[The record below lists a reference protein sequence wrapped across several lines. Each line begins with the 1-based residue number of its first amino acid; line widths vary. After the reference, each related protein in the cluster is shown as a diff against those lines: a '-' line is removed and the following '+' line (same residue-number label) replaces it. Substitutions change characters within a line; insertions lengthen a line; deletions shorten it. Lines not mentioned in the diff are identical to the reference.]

1 MTVFFTQVESLCKEK
16 HISPSALAKMM
27 HLSPNA
33 SGKWRAG
40 SLPKVETIMKIADY
54 FDVSLDYLL
63 HGKEHHGVNNASATN
78 GAVSISG
85 NGNVTGDIHTN
96 ASLDKYETEL
106 INIYR
111 SLDVRQQ
118 AELVFRASEIKA
130 RNRE

>member
-1 MTVFFTQVESLCKEK
+1 MTVFFTQIESLCKAK

-27 HLSPNA
+27 NLSPNA
-33 SGKWRAG
+33 SGKWRSG
-40 SLPKVETIMKIADY
+40 SLPKVETVMKIADY
-54 FDVSLDYLL
+54 FDVSTDFLL
-63 HGKEHHGVNNASATN
+63 YGKERHSNNASATN

-118 AELVFRASEIKA
+118 AELVFRASEIKS